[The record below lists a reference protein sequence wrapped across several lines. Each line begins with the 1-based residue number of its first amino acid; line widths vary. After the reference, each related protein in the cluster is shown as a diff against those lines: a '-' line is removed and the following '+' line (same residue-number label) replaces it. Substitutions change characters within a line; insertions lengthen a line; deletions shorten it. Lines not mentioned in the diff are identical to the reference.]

1 MPQTQKTEADFIS
14 HQTLRVT
21 NLQDFGHKDRETT
34 EDPDHQRCHTLFAET
49 QRIYS
54 PDIKSGQN
62 YQILIFTIIV
72 RKTNYIAEI
81 SFLWINSAYRHPKKT
96 GFSPGAEHS
105 DSFFKLMM
113 WARADTVAATYH
125 GRPSS
130 EQISTQI
137 PTTNMSKW

>member
-1 MPQTQKTEADFIS
+1 MKTERPLRIPTTSAVTRCSLKHNEYNPRYKKSSKLPIS
-14 HQTLRVT
+14 
-21 NLQDFGHKDRETT
+21 
-34 EDPDHQRCHTLFAET
+34 
-49 QRIYS
+49 
-54 PDIKSGQN
+54 
-62 YQILIFTIIV
+62 IFTIIV
-72 RKTNYIAEI
+72 RNTNYIAEI
-81 SFLWINSAYRHPKKT
+81 SFFGINSTYRHPKKT

-105 DSFFKLMM
+105 DSFFRLMM